1 MSTQDYIE
9 EPDNERGQSDTISV
23 KEELRECFGKFGE
36 IGDVYMDGRKT
47 SGSGSQVSMST
58 QANVGDGMQSSSVL
72 RGLQWSLTDSS
83 GIMRL
88 VVDNPVG
95 VQRETVE
102 MMTARVQTDENDD
115 AGVRPVMTALLRTST
130 EMPDE
135 QAETGFL
142 DGASLAHRLSDNE
155 CGQGELDSPEIGRSV
170 VDRSVGVQCKTVELK
185 TVGAQTD
192 ENEDACARP
201 VMLAP
206 LRLSTEIPDEAVW
219 GTLTPT
225 TGATAAER
233 RVFDG
238 AGTDPPQSGSSG
250 SEREIRAGP
259 TVLTH
264 HADSSLEAQCQ
275 CPAVGHE
282 TGYDEDVTVITHQVG
297 SSFEAEHE
305 ARYDGDVHPKG
316 TDGPLETT
324 HTDEAASSESSEAT
338 VEPGQEAS
346 DREDSESG
354 ALYTPELDIVFDA
367 LVELAGDGRC
377 WVPVRQ
383 IQAQTSLRLWRLE
396 ELLEEW
402 ECMGAIC
409 RDDTRRNV
417 AFGSSVADAL
427 EDEY

>member
-1 MSTQDYIE
+1 
-9 EPDNERGQSDTISV
+9 
-23 KEELRECFGKFGE
+23 
-36 IGDVYMDGRKT
+36 MDGKKT
-47 SGSGSQVSMST
+47 SGSGNQVSMST

-72 RGLQWSLTDSS
+72 RWLQWSLTDSS
-83 GIMRL
+83 EIMRL

-115 AGVRPVMTALLRTST
+115 AGVRPVMKALLRTST
-130 EMPDE
+130 EMLDE

-142 DGASLAHRLSDNE
+142 DGASFAHRLSDNE
-155 CGQGELDSPEIGRSV
+155 CGQGELDSPEIRRSM
-170 VDRSVGVQCKTVELK
+170 VDRLVGVQCETVELK

-201 VMLAP
+201 VMMAP
-206 LRLSTEIPDEAVW
+206 LKLSTEIPDEAAW

-225 TGATAAER
+225 TGATASER
-233 RVFDG
+233 RGFDG
-238 AGTDPPQSGSSG
+238 AGTDPPESGSSG
-250 SEREIRAGP
+250 SEREIRAGA
-259 TVLTH
+259 TVLAH

-275 CPAVGHE
+275 CPAVGLE

-305 ARYDGDVHPKG
+305 ARCDGDVPPKG

-324 HTDEAASSESSEAT
+324 HTNEAASSESLEAN

-346 DREDSESG
+346 DREDSESD
-354 ALYTPELDIVFDA
+354 APYTPELDTVFDA
-367 LVELAGDGRC
+367 LVELAGGDGRD

-383 IQAQTSLRLWRLE
+383 IQAQTSLQLERLE

-402 ECMGAIC
+402 ECMGVIC
-409 RDDTRRNV
+409 RDDMRRNV

-427 EDEY
+427 EDDY

>member
-1 MSTQDYIE
+1 
-9 EPDNERGQSDTISV
+9 
-23 KEELRECFGKFGE
+23 
-36 IGDVYMDGRKT
+36 
-47 SGSGSQVSMST
+47 
-58 QANVGDGMQSSSVL
+58 
-72 RGLQWSLTDSS
+72 
-83 GIMRL
+83 MRL
-88 VVDNPVG
+88 VVDNPEG

-102 MMTARVQTDENDD
+102 MMTARVQTDESDD
-115 AGVRPVMTALLRTST
+115 AGVRPVMKALLRTST

-142 DGASLAHRLSDNE
+142 DGASLAHRLSDDE
-155 CGQGELDSPEIGRSV
+155 CGQGELDSPEIGRST
-170 VDRSVGVQCKTVELK
+170 VDRSVGVQCETVELK

-201 VMLAP
+201 VMMAP
-206 LRLSTEIPDEAVW
+206 LKLSTEIPDEAAW

-238 AGTDPPQSGSSG
+238 AGTDPPESGSSG

-259 TVLTH
+259 TVLAH

-305 ARYDGDVHPKG
+305 AWCDGDVPPKG

-324 HTDEAASSESSEAT
+324 HTDEAASSESSEAN

-346 DREDSESG
+346 DREDSESD
-354 ALYTPELDIVFDA
+354 APYTPELDIVFDA
-367 LVELAGDGRC
+367 LVELAGDGPC

-383 IQAQTSLRLWRLE
+383 IQAQTSLQLWRLE

-402 ECMGAIC
+402 ECMGVIC
-409 RDDTRRNV
+409 RDDMRRNV

>member
-1 MSTQDYIE
+1 
-9 EPDNERGQSDTISV
+9 
-23 KEELRECFGKFGE
+23 
-36 IGDVYMDGRKT
+36 
-47 SGSGSQVSMST
+47 
-58 QANVGDGMQSSSVL
+58 
-72 RGLQWSLTDSS
+72 
-83 GIMRL
+83 
-88 VVDNPVG
+88 
-95 VQRETVE
+95 
-102 MMTARVQTDENDD
+102 MMTARAETDENEE
-115 AGVRPVMTALLRTST
+115 RPVMTALLRTST

-135 QAETGFL
+135 QVETGFL
-142 DGASLAHRLSDNE
+142 DGASLAHRFSDNE
-155 CGQGELDSPEIGRSV
+155 WGQGELDSPEIRRSM
-170 VDRSVGVQCKTVELK
+170 VDRSVGVQCETVELK

-201 VMLAP
+201 VMMAP
-206 LRLSTEIPDEAVW
+206 LRLSTEIPDEAAW

-233 RVFDG
+233 RVL
-238 AGTDPPQSGSSG
+238 TVQ
-250 SEREIRAGP
+250 EIRAGL

-282 TGYDEDVTVITHQVG
+282 TGYDEDVAVITHQVG
-297 SSFEAEHE
+297 SSFDAEHE
-305 ARYDGDVHPKG
+305 ARCDGDVPPKG
-316 TDGPLETT
+316 TDGPLDNT
-324 HTDEAASSESSEAT
+324 HTDEAASSESSEAN

-346 DREDSESG
+346 DREDSESD
-354 ALYTPELDIVFDA
+354 APYTPELDIVFDA

-402 ECMGAIC
+402 ECMGVIC
-409 RDDTRRNV
+409 RNDTRRNV
-417 AFGSSVADAL
+417 AFGSSVADAF

>member
-1 MSTQDYIE
+1 
-9 EPDNERGQSDTISV
+9 
-23 KEELRECFGKFGE
+23 
-36 IGDVYMDGRKT
+36 
-47 SGSGSQVSMST
+47 
-58 QANVGDGMQSSSVL
+58 
-72 RGLQWSLTDSS
+72 
-83 GIMRL
+83 
-88 VVDNPVG
+88 
-95 VQRETVE
+95 
-102 MMTARVQTDENDD
+102 
-115 AGVRPVMTALLRTST
+115 MTALLRTIT

-155 CGQGELDSPEIGRSV
+155 CGQGELDSPEIRRSM
-170 VDRSVGVQCKTVELK
+170 VDRSVGVQCETVELK

-201 VMLAP
+201 VMVAP
-206 LRLSTEIPDEAVW
+206 QRLSNEIPDEAAW

-238 AGTDPPQSGSSG
+238 AGTDPPESGSSG
-250 SEREIRAGP
+250 SEKEIRAGR

-275 CPAVGHE
+275 CPAAGHE
-282 TGYDEDVTVITHQVG
+282 TGYDEDVKLGAMV
-297 SSFEAEHE
+297 
-305 ARYDGDVHPKG
+305 DVPPKG

-338 VEPGQEAS
+338 IEPGQEAS
-346 DREDSESG
+346 DREDSESD
-354 ALYTPELDIVFDA
+354 APHTPELDIVFDA

-377 WVPVRQ
+377 RVPVRQ

-396 ELLEEW
+396 DLLEEW
-402 ECMGAIC
+402 ECMGVIC

-417 AFGSSVADAL
+417 AFGSSVADAF

>member
-1 MSTQDYIE
+1 MFTQEYIE
-9 EPDNERGQSDTISV
+9 EPDIERGQSDTISV
-23 KEELRECFGKFGE
+23 KEELRECFGE
-36 IGDVYMDGRKT
+36 TGDVYMDGKKT
-47 SGSGSQVSMST
+47 SGSAT

-83 GIMRL
+83 EIMRL

-95 VQRETVE
+95 VQRENVE

-115 AGVRPVMTALLRTST
+115 AAVRPVMKALLRTST

-142 DGASLAHRLSDNE
+142 DGVSLAHRLSDNE
-155 CGQGELDSPEIGRSV
+155 CGQGELDSPEIRRSM
-170 VDRSVGVQCKTVELK
+170 VDRSVGVQCETVELK

-201 VMLAP
+201 VMMAP
-206 LRLSTEIPDEAVW
+206 LKLSTEIPDEAAR
-219 GTLTPT
+219 GTLALTS
-225 TGATAAER
+225 ATAAER

-238 AGTDPPQSGSSG
+238 AGTDPPESGSSG
-250 SEREIRAGP
+250 SEREIRADP
-259 TVLTH
+259 RVLAH

-275 CPAVGHE
+275 CPAVGHV
-282 TGYDEDVTVITHQVG
+282 TGYDEDVTVNTHQVG

-305 ARYDGDVHPKG
+305 ARCDGDVHPEG

-324 HTDEAASSESSEAT
+324 HTDEAASSESSEAN

-346 DREDSESG
+346 DREDSESD
-354 ALYTPELDIVFDA
+354 APYTPELDIVFDA

-383 IQAQTSLRLWRLE
+383 IQAQTSLQLWRLE
-396 ELLEEW
+396 ELLEE
-402 ECMGAIC
+402 
-409 RDDTRRNV
+409 
-417 AFGSSVADAL
+417 
-427 EDEY
+427 